1 MATLNSPQNPA
12 AAPHTPR
19 PGSDRFRQIVVTV
32 SEVVSLLGPLIGFGL
47 IGSQVDESSG
57 DDLSSD
63 ATLIAPGGPA
73 FSIWSVIYL
82 GLFVYT
88 ILQWLPSRTRDSRIR
103 ATGWLAA
110 LSMLLN
116 AAWLVVTQQGW
127 IWVSVL
133 VIVALLA
140 TLVLLVRR
148 LAAQPAPT
156 SVVDRIVVDGTFG
169 LYLGWVAVATAA
181 NIAAALVSSGLAATG
196 SGAEWASAALVLFLA
211 GALTLVQSRVGGRW
225 AVAAASCWGL
235 AWMTVARLSD
245 QPESVVVAIAAGIA
259 ALLVLGVTAV
269 FTSRRR
275 LRSPWADHS

>member
-1 MATLNSPQNPA
+1 MATLHTPQNSSS
-12 AAPHTPR
+12 APDTAG
-19 PGSDRFRQIVVTV
+19 PGSDRLRQVVVTV
-32 SEVVSLLGPLIGFGL
+32 SEIVSLLGPLIGFGL
-47 IGSQVDESSG
+47 VGSQVNESSG
-57 DDLSSD
+57 GDLSSD

-88 ILQWLPSRTRDSRIR
+88 ILQWLPSRARDPRIR

-133 VIVALLA
+133 VIIALLA
-140 TLVLLVRR
+140 TLVQLVRR
-148 LAAQPAPT
+148 LADRPAPS

-181 NIAAALVSSGLAATG
+181 NIAAALVSSGVAATG
-196 SGAEWASAALVLFLA
+196 SGAEWASAALVLLLA
-211 GALTLVQSRVGGRW
+211 GALTLLQSRVGGRW
-225 AVAAASCWGL
+225 AVTAASVWGL
-235 AWMTVARLSD
+235 AWIAVARLSD
-245 QPESVVVAIAAGIA
+245 QPESTVVAVAAVVA
-259 ALLVLGVTAV
+259 ALLVPSVTAV
-269 FTSRRR
+269 VGSRRR
-275 LRSPWADHS
+275 SRSPRTDNA

>member
-1 MATLNSPQNPA
+1 M
-12 AAPHTPR
+12 
-19 PGSDRFRQIVVTV
+19 
-32 SEVVSLLGPLIGFGL
+32 SEIVSLLGPLIGFGL
-47 IGSQVDESSG
+47 VGSQVNESSG
-57 DDLSSD
+57 GDLSSD

-88 ILQWLPSRTRDSRIR
+88 ILQWLPSRARDPRIR

-133 VIVALLA
+133 VIIALLA
-140 TLVLLVRR
+140 TLVQLVRR
-148 LAAQPAPT
+148 LADRPAPS

-181 NIAAALVSSGLAATG
+181 NIAAALVSSGVAATG
-196 SGAEWASAALVLFLA
+196 SGAEWASAALVLLLA
-211 GALTLVQSRVGGRW
+211 GALTLLQSRVGGRW
-225 AVAAASCWGL
+225 AVTAASVWGL
-235 AWMTVARLSD
+235 AWIAVARLSD
-245 QPESVVVAIAAGIA
+245 QPESTVVAVAAVVA
-259 ALLVLGVTAV
+259 ALLVPSVTAV
-269 FTSRRR
+269 VGSRRR
-275 LRSPWADHS
+275 SRSPRTDNA

>member
-1 MATLNSPQNPA
+1 MATLRTPPKFAS
-12 AAPHTPR
+12 APDTAR
-19 PGSDRFRQIVVTV
+19 FGSDRLRQVVVTV
-32 SEVVSLLGPLIGFGL
+32 SEIVSLLGPLIGFGL
-47 IGSQVDESSG
+47 IGSQVNESSG
-57 DDLSSD
+57 GDLSSD

-88 ILQWLPSRTRDSRIR
+88 VLQWLPSRARDPRIR

-133 VIVALLA
+133 VIIALLS

-148 LAAQPAPT
+148 LADRPAPS

-181 NIAAALVSSGLAATG
+181 NIAAALVSSGVAATG
-196 SGAEWASAALVLFLA
+196 SGAEWASAALVLLLA
-211 GALTLVQSRVGGRW
+211 GALTLLQSRMGGRW
-225 AVAAASCWGL
+225 AITAASVWGL
-235 AWMTVARLSD
+235 AWIVVARLSD
-245 QPESVVVAIAAGIA
+245 QPESTVVAVAAVVA
-259 ALLVLGVTAV
+259 ALLVLGVTALLG
-269 FTSRRR
+269 SRRR
-275 LRSPWADHS
+275 RRAS